1 MRIAHGLAVFT
12 EAARLGIKHTLS
24 ERLILLGS
32 FLLYAA
38 IMLTYSAVF
47 RAIDAASI
55 AAYGLTQSN
64 MIWYMGVTEFVV
76 FSTATF
82 QYREFQHEIRSGEID
97 LLLVRPCPLWIV
109 KLGDGTGRFLA
120 RFMVL
125 SAPCLTLTGLVA
137 GETFPGAGRLLGLA
151 LSAGLSSPLLVAS
164 YFMLGASCLWV
175 KQAEPVFWIWQKS
188 MFLFGGLL
196 WPLSLYPPAVQKLA
210 WLTPFPAMLAA
221 PAQWGLPGGGWGL
234 AANSLHQIFWAVMI
248 LLVMARVDRALL
260 RSIQGARRHDTSAVR
275 RLARWRHPG
284 NAGGIIRDRYER
296 RRLLDPG

>member
-1 MRIAHGLAVFT
+1 MRTAHGLAVFA

-47 RAIDAASI
+47 RAIDAGSI

-97 LLLVRPCPLWIV
+97 LLLLRPCPLWIV

-120 RFMVL
+120 RFLVL

-137 GETFPGAGRLLGLA
+137 GATSPGAGRMLGLA

-234 AANSLHQIFWAVMI
+234 AANSLHQIFWAAMI
-248 LLVMARVDRALL
+248 LLVVSRVDRALL
-260 RSIQGARRHDTSAVR
+260 RSIQRGETA
-275 RLARWRHPG
+275 
-284 NAGGIIRDRYER
+284 
-296 RRLLDPG
+296 